1 MPLQR
6 FRKFW
11 QMDENRLPIGIDS
24 EVDNVFQVLF
34 FIVTGEHGAY
44 YFGILSEIII
54 PRRGAVLADW
64 WKSAVALCD
73 AFSYRRVIA
82 AKMNHIFTKFKDISM
97 SINCLDNRDCCCQTG
112 CHRIHRRIRT
122 SESHGC
128 ISIQRKRF

>member
-1 MPLQR
+1 
-6 FRKFW
+6 
-11 QMDENRLPIGIDS
+11 MDENRLPIGIDS

-73 AFSYRRVIA
+73 AFRIA
-82 AKMNHIFTKFKDISM
+82 
-97 SINCLDNRDCCCQTG
+97 G
-112 CHRIHRRIRT
+112 
-122 SESHGC
+122 
-128 ISIQRKRF
+128 

>member
-1 MPLQR
+1 MPLQW

-97 SINCLDNRDCCCQTG
+97 SI
-112 CHRIHRRIRT
+112 
-122 SESHGC
+122 
-128 ISIQRKRF
+128 K